1 MKPLEKV
8 PTSNFRINWK
18 FSNLPTEIAFESPCD
33 IFQNI
38 QEKSLSTVCLPFLL
52 YALNWRVVFNFRFWM
67 MDPNSLGLM
76 FSWKLSTLS
85 DQAEMAESLRRVN
98 KMEFKRAVGVH
109 SSTMSAEDFRKSVD
123 ACWNWLD
130 GSKLI

>member
-1 MKPLEKV
+1 M
-8 PTSNFRINWK
+8 I
-18 FSNLPTEIAFESPCD
+18 
-33 IFQNI
+33 
-38 QEKSLSTVCLPFLL
+38 
-52 YALNWRVVFNFRFWM
+52 
-67 MDPNSLGLM
+67 DPNSLGLM

-98 KMEFKRAVGVH
+98 RMEFKRAVGVH